1 MTLRFHKTA
10 FAAATTLMLGNFVGC
25 SSCEKCGYMG
35 NIQPTPLGTISDEV
49 WKQQESNA
57 EASDFVIHEHEWNG
71 NTTELN
77 HAGMEHVKQV
87 AVRAPHTPFPIIIER
102 SSMSAKEGTKYG
114 YPIHNNEELDLQR
127 REFVVSALHQF
138 GVQDADQRVVVA
150 PALTPGFQEF
160 EAERAYGVGFGGQG
174 MGGFGGFGMGGM
186 GGGGFGSF

>member
-1 MTLRFHKTA
+1 MNLRFHKTA
-10 FAAATTLMLGNFVGC
+10 LATATCLILGNFLGC
-25 SSCEKCGYMG
+25 SSCEKGAYMG
-35 NIQPTPLGTISDEV
+35 NIQPMPLGTISDEV

-77 HAGMEHVKQV
+77 HAGMEHVKKV
-87 AVRAPHTPFPIIIER
+87 AVRAAHTPFPIIIER

-138 GVQDADQRVVVA
+138 GVQDADERVVIS

-160 EAERAYGVGFGGQG
+160 EAERAYGIGFGGRGGRG
-174 MGGFGGFGMGGM
+174 MFGGMGGM
-186 GGGGFGSF
+186 GGGGFGFF